1 VPTVNQRDLKIGL
14 LQAETP
20 QPPIGERAAKV
31 PIVGCILSYREV
43 LIGLVRLLARSAA
56 RDAVAQWDQ
65 VD

>member
-1 VPTVNQRDLKIGL
+1 LKRRDLKIRL

-31 PIVGCILSYREV
+31 PIVRSVISCKEV
-43 LIGLVRLLARSAA
+43 LLGLVRLLARSAA
-56 RDAVAQWDQ
+56 RDATAQWDQ